1 MPKKTFRV
9 LHTWSMSA
17 WRTVEADDQVEAEE
31 IAGEQIDPN
40 KDGTYDS
47 DSIECVYEMTEEIC
61 ESKVISKEEKVQTSI
76 RDAIDYIN
84 RLMDATPDEATDF
97 LTNNGEKV
105 VDDLEIALKLTQ
117 K

>member
-1 MPKKTFRV
+1 MPKKRFRV

-17 WRTVEADDQVEAEE
+17 WKTVEADDQEEAEE
-31 IAGEQIDPN
+31 IAGEQVNTDT
-40 KDGTYDS
+40 DGTLDS
-47 DSIECVYEMTEEIC
+47 DSFQCVSDMTEEIV
-61 ESKVISKEEKVQTSI
+61 ESKVQTSI

-105 VDDLEIALKLTQ
+105 VDDLEVALKLTQ